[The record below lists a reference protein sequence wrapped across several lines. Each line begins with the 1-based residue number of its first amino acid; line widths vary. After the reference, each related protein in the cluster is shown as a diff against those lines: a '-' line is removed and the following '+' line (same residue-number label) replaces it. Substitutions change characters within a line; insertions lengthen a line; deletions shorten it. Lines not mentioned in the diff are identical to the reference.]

1 MKPLLHIFCFLII
14 TSCNS
19 IKDKTNQTIHKTA
32 ETVGEVGTKVV
43 TKIGDGVA
51 NTLKSQI
58 LLDTA
63 LIRAGIENGKFM
75 FNDDKEGNQNILS
88 VYFIFNKNYDGQLQ
102 VFAFDES
109 QLEYGRAIAKV
120 TAKAGEAKYIDFMFD
135 KRVNLENKS
144 TFKLKEK

>member
-1 MKPLLHIFCFLII
+1 MKPLLPIFCLLII

-58 LLDTA
+58 LIDTA
-63 LIRAGIENGKFM
+63 LIRSGIENGKFM
-75 FNDDKEGNQNILS
+75 FNDDKEGNHNILS
-88 VYFIFNKNYDGQLQ
+88 VYFIFNKNFDGQLQ

-109 QLEYGRAIAKV
+109 QLEYGRATTKV

-144 TFKLKEK
+144 TFKIKEK